1 MPFQLSPGVQV
12 TEKDFTTVTP
22 AVSTTAGGFAGN
34 FNWGPAEQV
43 VYIDSENTLVSTFGE
58 PDNNTASS
66 FFTAANFLAYGNQ
79 LLTVR
84 AVGSAAKNAVANA
97 NVGLAVT
104 SDLVKNRVQYD
115 SITSPVNAVVS
126 AKYPGAIGNSLKF
139 VLADRGT
146 WSGLPAS
153 IQALFNGQPGTSVYA
168 SGFASANDEVH
179 VAVIDEDGRFSG
191 TTGTVL
197 EKWQYLSVATDAI
210 GSDGSTIYYKNV
222 LNDQS
227 KYVWWRAHP
236 AGATNWGNAAS
247 SALSF
252 TNLTANVNTSLI
264 GGVDAAPTAGDVVTG
279 YNLFL
284 NDDIYD
290 VSLLPVGDLAGA
302 NAISVISNVAEVRK
316 DCIVFLSPDYNSVAA
331 NSTGSAATTAVTDFR
346 NNTLSNISSSYAV
359 LDSGWKYQFDRYNDI
374 YRWVPLNGDIAG
386 LCART
391 DFVADPW
398 FSPGGLNRGQIKN
411 AVKLSYNPTKS
422 QRDILY
428 KNGINP
434 VISVAGQGT
443 VLFGDKTLLSKP
455 SAFDRINVRR
465 LFIVLEKAIA
475 TASKYQLFEFNDPF
489 TRAQFKNIVEPF
501 LRSVKG
507 RRGVTDFKVV
517 CDESNNPG
525 DVVDRNEFV
534 ADIYI
539 KPARSINYITLNFIA
554 TRTAISFSE
563 VGA

>member
-1 MPFQLSPGVQV
+1 MAFQLSPGVQV
-12 TEKDFTTVTP
+12 TERDLTTVVP
-22 AVSTTAGGFAGN
+22 SVATTAGGFAGN

-43 VYIDSENTLVSTFGE
+43 VYIDSENMLASTFGK
-58 PDNNTASS
+58 PDTATATS

-84 AVGSAAKNAVANA
+84 AVGSSAKNSVANA
-97 NVGLAVT
+97 NTAVAVT
-104 SDLVKNRVQYD
+104 ADLVKNEDQYD
-115 SITSPVNAVVS
+115 VLPSPTNAVVS
-126 AKYPGAIGNSLKF
+126 GKYPGALGNSLKF
-139 VLADRGT
+139 VLVDKGT
-146 WSGLPAS
+146 WSVIGSAY
-153 IQALFNGQPGTSVYA
+153 QAIFNGSPGTSTYA
-168 SGFASANDEVH
+168 SGFSSANDEVH
-179 VAVIDEDGRFSG
+179 VAVVDEDGRFSG
-191 TTGTVL
+191 IAGTVL
-197 EKWQYLSVATDAI
+197 EKYQYLSAASDAT

-222 LNDQS
+222 LNSQS
-227 KYVWWRAHP
+227 KYVWWRGHP
-236 AGATNWGNAAS
+236 VGSTNWGNAAT
-247 SALSF
+247 SAISF
-252 TNLTANVNTSLI
+252 TNLTANVNVSLI
-264 GGVDAAPTAGDVVTG
+264 GGVDSAPTAGDVVTG

-284 NDDIYD
+284 NDDVFD

-302 NAISVISNVAEVRK
+302 NALSVISNIAEVRK
-316 DCIVFLSPDYNSVAA
+316 DCLVFLSPDYNSVAA
-331 NSTGSAATTAVTDFR
+331 NLSSAAATTGATDFR
-346 NNTLSNISSSYAV
+346 LNTLGNVSSSYAV
-359 LDSGWKYQFDRYNDI
+359 LDSGWKYQFDRYNDV

-422 QRDILY
+422 QRDTLY

-434 VISVAGQGT
+434 VISAAGQGT

-475 TASKYQLFEFNDPF
+475 AAAKYQLFEFNDAF
-489 TRAQFKNIVEPF
+489 TQAQFKNLVEPF

-507 RRGVTDFKVV
+507 RRGITDFKVV
-517 CDESNNPG
+517 CDGSNNPG
-525 DVVDRNEFV
+525 DVIDRNEFV
-534 ADIYI
+534 ADIYV